1 MKRVYPNTLGSKRI
15 DIVIQGGI
23 WPTTGRT
30 VETYLQLPF
39 VNNVIVSTWE
49 HEFEKIDFKAS
60 KFVYS
65 TPPEKDGGGNL
76 NHQIISSHNGLKEC
90 ETDVVIKM
98 RSDQT
103 IPIEEMIRM
112 KKFYEENIKG
122 NEVFVL
128 GLMGLEFPSHPYH
141 PQDHVFWGDTE
152 QVKEIFDIPLS
163 NWTTYL
169 ADGRE
174 DFSKNIRSPM
184 YLGVHKYA
192 RISEI
197 TKRHLED
204 PSEYLL
210 DNAPKRNE
218 AFEEYSK
225 IKDQCFKSF
234 PPINMIWHKYGGQN
248 YPYSFYYE
256 QGERYAVWTRR

>member
-1 MKRVYPNTLGSKRI
+1 MISNSMSMS
-15 DIVIQGGI
+15 
-23 WPTTGRT
+23 
-30 VETYLQLPF
+30 
-39 VNNVIVSTWE
+39 VNYQIVS
-49 HEFEKIDFKAS
+49 S
-60 KFVYS
+60 R
-65 TPPEKDGGGNL
+65 
-76 NHQIISSHNGLKEC
+76 NGLEKC
-90 ETDVVIKM
+90 ETDRVIKM

-174 DFSKNIRSPM
+174 DFSKNMRSPI

-197 TKRHLED
+197 AKQHLED
-204 PSEYLL
+204 PFEYLL
-210 DNAPKRNE
+210 DNAPKRDE

-234 PPINMIWHKYGGQN
+234 PPINLNWHKFGQG
-248 YPYSFYYE
+248 YPYGFYYD
-256 QGERYAVWTRR
+256 QGERYGSS